1 MASLRETRD
10 AMFAED
16 VGAAGAAAGV
26 GADVGAD
33 VGAEVGV
40 SIHDSCLIITDGW
53 APGMTTGDVDDI
65 PAMINA
71 ARMVEN
77 PCFYILN
84 PDRYEALERIG
95 VIAMIQ
101 KINPRATF
109 YTPSSSKEEIEQC
122 FSVKKV
128 RNIIIIG
135 PIGPADPILLEVLQ
149 SRPSYKGFTVWAQ
162 GVGTY
167 NFSGTI
173 KSLDEFE
180 TKGAITHGYKSNTV
194 NRRIT
199 FGELLPIISDIN
211 VPPEDTKRL
220 LEIMKMYA
228 LGKLM
233 CLPTIPQVAL
243 LVPGWF
249 VQTIGLANNIK
260 GLLSFLGIPFTKS
273 PNDAV
278 LKYIQEQDKTG
289 QEHKRRMN
297 ESDTVEKVF
306 NPAVRGRNIA
316 WVQERI
322 AKITDPTVFPS
333 YQLGRYSEEQVCE
346 FYEAYA
352 LVVDTFGK
360 YAIRPSNDPSMPKV
374 RLTLVDFRGKL
385 PTLADLYKMVTF
397 YGAPNTSITSPM
409 WDLFCMMSIL
419 QGITDDDIDKEE
431 KTETV
436 NLMAPPSSYMLGIVH
451 FASYRFH
458 PDFTGKVLSR
468 RAEESRGA
476 EESSRAERD
485 GGRKRRKTK
494 RKAIRKSSNRSV
506 RRQSTR
512 KRKTYKRR

>member
-1 MASLRETRD
+1 MYCMASLSGNR
-10 AMFAED
+10 FARFAD
-16 VGAAGAAAGV
+16 DDDD
-26 GADVGAD
+26 GADD
-33 VGAEVGV
+33 GV
-40 SIHDSCLIITDGW
+40 SIHDGCLIITDGW

-71 ARMVEN
+71 ARMVRN

-84 PDRYEALERIG
+84 PGRYEALEGIG
-95 VIAMIQ
+95 VIDMIR

-109 YTPSSSKEEIEQC
+109 YTPDSSKEDIEQC

-135 PIGPADPILLEVLQ
+135 PIGPDDPILLEVLQ
-149 SRPSYKGFTVWAQ
+149 SRPSYEGFTVWAQ

-167 NFSGTI
+167 NFTGTI

-211 VPPEDTKRL
+211 VPPKDTKEL
-220 LEIMKMYA
+220 LDIMKMYA

-233 CLPTIPQVAL
+233 CLPTLPKVAL
-243 LVPGWF
+243 FVPGWF
-249 VQTIGLANNIK
+249 VEAPEAPEMKLLGNNIK
-260 GLLSFLGIPFTKS
+260 GLLTLLEIPFKQ
-273 PNDAV
+273 PHEAV
-278 LKYIQEQDKTG
+278 LKYIQEQASRKRKTD
-289 QEHKRRMN
+289 
-297 ESDTVEKVF
+297 ESGTSEKEF
-306 NPAVRGRNIA
+306 GRGLEIA
-316 WVQERI
+316 WVKERI
-322 AKITDPTVFPS
+322 AKVTDPSVFPA
-333 YQLGRYSEEQVCE
+333 YHLERYSQEYQNR
-346 FYEAYA
+346 FFEAYA
-352 LVVDTFGK
+352 LVIDAFEK
-360 YAIRPSNDPSMPKV
+360 KSIKPSVDPSEPTV
-374 RLTLVDFRGKL
+374 GLTLVDFGGKL
-385 PTLADLYKMVTF
+385 PTLADLYKKVKF
-397 YGAPNTSITSPM
+397 YVIPDTHKTSPM

-419 QGITDDDIDKEE
+419 QGITANDIDRKE

-436 NLMAPPSSYMLGIVH
+436 NLMAPPSPFMLGIVH
-451 FASYRFH
+451 FASDRFH
-458 PDFTGKVLSR
+458 PDFNGKVLSR